1 MTIYEKIEN
10 KGILDAE
17 QILNNGLVKAKNL
30 QEAAIEAASIQIKAT
45 LAKATE
51 KNEHQLK
58 TKTTEF
64 EQYAKQ
70 EILSRKKALIE
81 EVLSLAFSKMKLLTD
96 AQWKAMVIKTL
107 SGDELAG
114 NETIIASS
122 LDQKRFLKHF
132 VTDQNAKLPVKL
144 DLLNQALSG
153 KTFDLTISNQVAPI
167 DGGFF
172 VDGEDFDIDHS
183 YMSMLSRLIELYE
196 SKIASILFDGR
207 K

>member
-30 QEAAIEAASIQIKAT
+30 QEAAIAVASIQMKAT
-45 LAKATE
+45 LAKTIE

-70 EILSRKKALIE
+70 ELLSRKKALLE
-81 EVLSLAFSKMKLLTD
+81 EVLRLALAKMKLLSD
-96 AQWKAMVIKTL
+96 SQWKAMVIKTL

-114 NETIIASS
+114 NETIIASNS
-122 LDQKRFLKHF
+122 DQKRFLKHF
-132 VTDQNAKLPVKL
+132 VTDQNAKFPVKL
-144 DLLNQALSG
+144 DVLNQALPG
-153 KTFDLTISNQVAPI
+153 RTFHLTLSKQIASF

-172 VDGEDFDIDHS
+172 VDGTDFDIDHS
-183 YMSMLSRLIELYE
+183 YLTLLSTWIDRHE
-196 SKIASILFDGR
+196 SEIASILFDGR

>member
-17 QILNNGLVKAKNL
+17 QILNNGLIKAKNL
-30 QEAAIEAASIQIKAT
+30 QEEAIAAASIQMKAT
-45 LAKATE
+45 LAKSAE

-64 EQYAKQ
+64 EQFAKQ
-70 EILSRKKALIE
+70 ELLSRKKALLE
-81 EVLSLAFSKMKLLTD
+81 EVLSLALVKMKLLSDT
-96 AQWKAMVIKTL
+96 QWKAMVIKIL

-114 NETIIASS
+114 NETIVASNS
-122 LDQKRFLKHF
+122 DQKRFLKHF
-132 VTDQNAKLPVKL
+132 VTDQNAKFPVKL
-144 DLLNQALSG
+144 DVLNQTLSG
-153 KTFDLTISNQVAPI
+153 GAFHLTLSKQVAPF

-172 VDGEDFDIDHS
+172 VEGANFDIDHS
-183 YMSMLSRLIELYE
+183 YKNMLSASIDRHE
-196 SKIASILFDGR
+196 SEIASILFDGR